1 MSYTFTQIAE
11 VLNGNTVRGDYD
23 ASISS
28 LLLDSRNVYD
38 PSHTLFFAINGAHHN
53 GHHFIDEAYAKG
65 VRNFVISDAFID
77 LANFPTAN
85 FIIVNNTTDALQQLA
100 TWHRNHF
107 KYPVIGITGSNGK
120 TIVKEWLYQLLKNDF
135 NIARSP
141 ASFNSQVGVPLSI
154 WQLSDKH
161 NLAIIEAG
169 ISRPG
174 EMERLE
180 KIIQPTIGV
189 FTGLG
194 EAHSEGFDSSYDK
207 KDEKFILFRNVE
219 ALICRNDLAEN
230 RKDLFCW
237 GQDGSANLK
246 IISIQYD
253 DSGTTINALYEKE
266 KITIRIPF
274 TDKASIENAITCWC
288 LLLYIQIPQPI
299 IAERML
305 QLQAVGMRLE
315 MKDGTN
321 NTSLIND
328 SYNSD
333 INSLRIALDFLQ
345 QQKQHKKKTL
355 ILSDILQSGKT
366 EGDLYAEVAQLVKEK
381 KLDRI
386 IGVRPIISSMR
397 SLFEGHKN
405 FFENTD
411 ALLRVLD
418 SLNFQDETILVKG
431 ARTFEFER
439 IVRALE
445 QKVHETRLEINLNH
459 LVHNL
464 NVYRSMLK
472 PETKIMVMVK
482 AFSYGSGTFEIANL
496 LQHHRVHYMAV
507 AYADEGVE
515 LRKKGISLPIMVM
528 NPEEHSFE
536 LLIKNKLEPVIY
548 SFRSLQILKHALN
561 ATRATECNIHLEF
574 DTGMRRLG
582 FDADDL
588 LNLLSELEQLPEVK
602 IKSAFTHLSASE
614 DRLHDTFTLNQISC
628 FNQIF
633 ETLSKKFDYSI
644 LRHCLNSGGIARFL
658 ETGEGDMV
666 RLGIGLYGIDPSE
679 NIQQKLLPVS
689 SLKTVISQIHNLKPG
704 DSVSYNRRFITEKSM
719 QVATIAVGY
728 ADGLKRNL
736 SNGIGKVFIGGKHC
750 PIIGSICMDMCM
762 VDISGMQCK
771 EGDEIEI
778 FGNSISVNELARWAN
793 TIPYEIL
800 TGISQ
805 RVKRVYL
812 QE

>member
-386 IGVRPIISSMR
+386 IGVGPIISSMR

-561 ATRATECNIHLEF
+561 ATHATECNIHLEF

>member
-386 IGVRPIISSMR
+386 IGVGPIISSMR

>member
-386 IGVRPIISSMR
+386 IGVGPIISSMR

-561 ATRATECNIHLEF
+561 ATRATECNIQLEF

>member
-11 VLNGNTVRGDYD
+11 VLNGNTVRGDHD

-253 DSGTTINALYEKE
+253 DSGTTINALYENK
-266 KITIRIPF
+266 KIAIRIPF

-366 EGDLYAEVAQLVKEK
+366 EGELYAEVAQLVKEK

-386 IGVRPIISSMR
+386 IGVGPIISSMR

-561 ATRATECNIHLEF
+561 ATHATECNIHLEF

-679 NIQQKLLPVS
+679 NIKQKLLPVS